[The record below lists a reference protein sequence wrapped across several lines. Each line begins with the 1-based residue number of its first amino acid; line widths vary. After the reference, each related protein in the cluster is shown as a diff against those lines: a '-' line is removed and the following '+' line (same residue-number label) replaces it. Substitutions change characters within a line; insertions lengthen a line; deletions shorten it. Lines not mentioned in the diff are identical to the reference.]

1 MSTNTIGNLV
11 VQLGL
16 NPADYMAGLKKAQA
30 ETSQQVST
38 FQTQFASLKSS
49 IAGLAIGGTAVA
61 AMSSALNFTRDYA
74 NEVDKLARLSGTS
87 NQEFQKQAYA
97 ANTVGV
103 SMEKL
108 SDIYK
113 DVQDKVG
120 DFMATGG
127 GEMKDFFEK
136 VAPKVGVTADQF
148 ARLSG
153 PEALQL
159 YVSSLQKAG
168 LSQSEMVFYLEAI
181 ANDATLLLPL
191 LQSNGKAMRDLGDE
205 AQRLGKVLDDDA
217 IRAGKEF
224 DTNIKQLTSQL
235 DALKL
240 MVGNSVIP
248 EVNRL
253 TKEFLAGMDAA
264 GGFWGAVNLGLRQN
278 PFKSLDENLASAKA
292 KLAELEA
299 IQRRAGN
306 GDGTFESNSQI
317 AYNDAEIKSLKQEIT
332 YYQRLRNEQR
342 SYSPNDQ
349 SSAEARRLGLIG
361 PTATA
366 PPPPPPKPGKAGK
379 GTKSDKDPAIQ
390 AAADREEEMQALLR
404 DRLGVIKELE
414 GAGKALYEATRTPIE
429 QLNIAEAQYKSLL
442 DKRYIDEE
450 TYWRAREAAQDTYVS
465 SLDTV
470 KAVVVEASKEA
481 EEQARRMGD
490 AYASTFS
497 QALQNGMKFGDLLK
511 KLAID
516 GLSIKFLTPAATRA
530 GDFLSAGVS
539 KLFSSFDGGGYTGNG
554 SRSGGMDGKGG
565 YLALLHP
572 QETVID
578 HTRGQGVTLAGGG
591 TSVTQHITIDARGAD
606 AGVENRI
613 RAAMDQVRREIVPT
627 VVRAANSGGSTA
639 RALGRT

>member
-16 NPADYMAGLKKAQA
+16 NPADYMAGLNKAQA
-30 ETSQQVST
+30 ETSKQVST
-38 FQTQFASLKSS
+38 FQTQFASLKST

-168 LSQSEMVFYLEAI
+168 LSQNEMVFYMEAL

-191 LQSNGKAMRDLGDE
+191 LKNNGKAMSDLGQE
-205 AQRLGKVLDDDA
+205 AQKLGKVLDDDA

-292 KLAELEA
+292 KLADLEA
-299 IQRRAGN
+299 IQRRAGD

-317 AYNDAEIKSLKQEIT
+317 AYNDAEIKSLKQEIS

-342 SYSPNDQ
+342 SYDPNDQ
-349 SSAEARRLGLIG
+349 SRAEARRLGLIG
-361 PTATA
+361 PTATYTPQPA
-366 PPPPPPKPGKAGK
+366 KPGK
-379 GTKSDKDPAIQ
+379 TDKSAKADKDPAIQ
-390 AAADREEEMQALLR
+390 AAADREEDFQALLR
-404 DRLGVIKELE
+404 DRLGVIKEQE
-414 GAGKALYEATRTPIE
+414 AAGKALYEATRTPIE
-429 QLNIAEAQYKSLL
+429 QLNIAEAQYKALL

-450 TYWRAREAAQDTYVS
+450 TYWRAREAAQDTYLA

-516 GLSIKFLTPAATRA
+516 TLSIKFLTPAATRA

-539 KLFSSFDGGGYTGNG
+539 KLFSSFDGGGYTGDG
-554 SRSGGMDGKGG
+554 ARSGGLDGKGG
-565 YLALLHP
+565 YLAMLHP

-578 HTRGQGVTLAGGG
+578 HTKGQGVTLAGGG

-639 RALGRT
+639 RALGRA